1 MFELNLTASAAD
13 DAPVGKDHDLIILG
27 GGPAGYTAGLY
38 AARSGLATLLV
49 ERGVPG
55 GQAATTSHIENYPG
69 FPDGIDGPELGERMK
84 QQAVRF
90 GLSALTAEVE
100 AVRRDGESLV
110 TRTSAGEHRSRALI
124 VATGTQ
130 TAELG
135 VPGERELRGRGVS
148 YCATC
153 DGAFF
158 RDCSVVVV
166 GGGDSAVDEALFLTR
181 FVRDLV
187 IVHRR
192 DALRAARILQDRALA
207 NPKIRFQ
214 WNSVVTEIRGSMV
227 VEAVVVRDVRTGAET
242 VLPADGVFLY
252 VGQRPNSGIVGAMVA
267 LDPQGFILT
276 NEQMETNAPG
286 VFAAG
291 DVRAKGLRQVVTACG
306 DGAVAAMRAVKYLE
320 ERA

>member
-1 MFELNLTASAAD
+1 MFELNLTGG
-13 DAPVGKDHDLIILG
+13 APLAKDYDLIILG
-27 GGPAGYTAGLY
+27 GGPAGYTAGIY
-38 AARSGLATLLV
+38 AGRAGLATLLV
-49 ERGVPG
+49 ERGIPG

-69 FPDGIDGPELGERMK
+69 FPDGIEGPELGERLK
-84 QQAVRF
+84 QQAERF
-90 GLSALTAEVE
+90 GLSVITAEAE
-100 AVRRDGESLV
+100 AVRRDGEYLLV
-110 TRTSAGEHRSRALI
+110 RTSAGEHRARALI
-124 VATGTQ
+124 VATGNQ
-130 TAELG
+130 PAELG

-158 RDCSVVVV
+158 RDRSVVVV
-166 GGGDSAVDEALFLTR
+166 GGGDAAVEEAIFLTR
-181 FVRDLV
+181 FVRELV

-192 DALRAARILQDRALA
+192 DALRAARVLQDRAKA

-214 WNSVVTEIRGSMV
+214 WNSVVSKIRGSNV
-227 VEAVVVRDVRTGAET
+227 VEAVVVRDVSTGVET

-252 VGQRPNSGIVGAMVA
+252 VGQRPNSAIVAGMVA
-267 LDPQGFILT
+267 LDPQGFVLT
-276 NEQMETNAPG
+276 NEHMETNAPG

-320 ERA
+320 EHA